1 MGEAGVRSLFFLSL
15 QRTQEHF
22 DTKAASRKGIFL
34 RRREGG
40 APKIV
45 RKALMSTFVPRRTA
59 ILKQEQKAFRVEAR
73 LVACDQG
80 TLTLILKGEVSV
92 RLTSSSLPARA
103 SFFKSQLVLKQL
115 IPNK

>member
-1 MGEAGVRSLFFLSL
+1 MPSACVCECARERERERERERSCVRVCVSRGRVDAFQRKENEIACEMECACVCVSERERERETGWVRQGCGPYFFLSL

-45 RKALMSTFVPRRTA
+45 RKASMSTFVP
-59 ILKQEQKAFRVEAR
+59 
-73 LVACDQG
+73 
-80 TLTLILKGEVSV
+80 
-92 RLTSSSLPARA
+92 
-103 SFFKSQLVLKQL
+103 
-115 IPNK
+115 